1 MSSAKRTRPDI
12 LEIIMQTSR
21 HPDPAKSAGTPV
33 HHKDQLIGYLVE
45 DAQRRYRFAALDEH
59 FDLLDGSRFVAP
71 HRALAA
77 VARLSQFIDHPVAAN
92 EA

>member
-1 MSSAKRTRPDI
+1 
-12 LEIIMQTSR
+12 MQTSR
-21 HPDPAKSAGTPV
+21 IPDWLKASGTPI
-33 HHKDQLIGYLVE
+33 HHNDQLIGYLVE
-45 DAQRRYRFAALDEH
+45 DAQRRYRFAALDDH

-77 VARLSQFIDHPVAAN
+77 VARLSQFIEHPIAAN